1 MTKKNNYKRKRS
13 TRKNSNF
20 KKKRTLKKHYKQ
32 NIKIRGGVSNVHDDN
47 SDLQHI
53 QNSDE
58 QSSDQDASHC
68 DNVNELN
75 ELITKY
81 TTASNASLTFPQLPT
96 NESHEIVFKMK
107 QEIDKISGCIQ
118 ENTEYL
124 ERNKDQLLQIFK
136 NATNA
141 GLTEIVQKMVDSLIT
156 ISYFKENFK
165 LHAETD
171 MSQRNIYKEAEDSMN
186 ASNEKIRSYYKRKAQ
201 NSMNASNEKILSYYE
216 ELQEIIRILDNI
228 I

>member
-32 NIKIRGGVSNVHDDN
+32 NIKIRGGESNSQGTYVEQHIHNNDQQHSN
-47 SDLQHI
+47 SDCHDVHQ
-53 QNSDE
+53 
-58 QSSDQDASHC
+58 
-68 DNVNELN
+68 LN
-75 ELITKY
+75 ELIEDY
-81 TTASNASLTFPQLPT
+81 NRLFFSQRPT

-156 ISYFKENFK
+156 ISYFKDNFK
-165 LHAETD
+165 LHAKTD
-171 MSQRNIYKEAEDSMN
+171 MSQRNIYKEATDSMN
-186 ASNEKIRSYYKRKAQ
+186 T
-201 NSMNASNEKILSYYE
+201 SNEKILSYYE
-216 ELQEIIRILDNI
+216 ELEKIIRILDNI